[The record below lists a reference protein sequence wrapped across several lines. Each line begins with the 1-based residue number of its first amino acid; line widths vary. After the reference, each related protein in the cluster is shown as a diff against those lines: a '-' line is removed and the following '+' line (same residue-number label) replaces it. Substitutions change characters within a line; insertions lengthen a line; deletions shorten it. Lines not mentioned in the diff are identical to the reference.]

1 LRHWISKWSPGR
13 SSSRQSDACRS
24 CAGVASGGART
35 LFHFTPSSSLAAF
48 RPCGGYLSTRPNR
61 APSVSQ
67 SPPIQ
72 ARNISSNSII
82 STHVTVHGLNAH
94 ANVAHPIIILQPIP
108 IRYPCF
114 ITHATC
120 ELSSTA
126 TVHGVKWLRLL
137 SIQPSSDQD
146 HNSKLLPAK
155 REILSRTDGL
165 PGGEG
170 VSPLVVAEVRVVARE
185 HEPDMPVLLESEH
198 QY

>member
-1 LRHWISKWSPGR
+1 MVARAQLLQAVRRVQVVRRRGQRRRADPVPLHAVLLLGRLPAVRWIPVDETESRTVSHSP
-13 SSSRQSDACRS
+13 
-24 CAGVASGGART
+24 T
-35 LFHFTPSSSLAAF
+35 
-48 RPCGGYLSTRPNR
+48 
-61 APSVSQ
+61 
-67 SPPIQ
+67 IQ

>member
-1 LRHWISKWSPGR
+1 MVARAQLLQAVRRVQVVRRRGQRRRADPVPLYAVLLLGRLPAVRWIPVDETESRTVSHSP
-13 SSSRQSDACRS
+13 
-24 CAGVASGGART
+24 T
-35 LFHFTPSSSLAAF
+35 
-48 RPCGGYLSTRPNR
+48 
-61 APSVSQ
+61 
-67 SPPIQ
+67 IQ

>member
-1 LRHWISKWSPGR
+1 MRHWISKWSPGR

-35 LFHFTPSSSLAAF
+35 LFHCTPSSSLAAF

-67 SPPIQ
+67 SPTIQ

-94 ANVAHPIIILQPIP
+94 ANVAQPIIILQPIP
-108 IRYPCF
+108 IPVALLLMR
-114 ITHATC
+114 HV
-120 ELSSTA
+120 SSA
-126 TVHGVKWLRLL
+126 RRLHGVKWLRLL
-137 SIQPSSDQD
+137 SIQPSSDRH

-155 REILSRTDGL
+155 GRLSRTDGL

-170 VSPLVVAEVRVVARE
+170 VSSLVVAEVRVVARE